1 MRRNPKPLIFMG
13 RKRPAKPFRRV
24 RFPSSPPE
32 NQGLSSFELGLK
44 AVHTS
49 LYGRCTTLKTAC
61 WPFCR
66 FGGVEPC
73 VLDLLGLCI
82 DLAPT
87 VVPTSALK
95 LVARSISTSYRDVL
109 SASELQEML
118 RSGHAP
124 QRFHPHLMVVLDETP
139 LPLVV
144 RIVTE
149 SATASIPAK
158 RIMQHLGAWAAEWQ
172 TTRQVWS

>member
-1 MRRNPKPLIFMG
+1 
-13 RKRPAKPFRRV
+13 
-24 RFPSSPPE
+24 
-32 NQGLSSFELGLK
+32 
-44 AVHTS
+44 
-49 LYGRCTTLKTAC
+49 
-61 WPFCR
+61 
-66 FGGVEPC
+66 